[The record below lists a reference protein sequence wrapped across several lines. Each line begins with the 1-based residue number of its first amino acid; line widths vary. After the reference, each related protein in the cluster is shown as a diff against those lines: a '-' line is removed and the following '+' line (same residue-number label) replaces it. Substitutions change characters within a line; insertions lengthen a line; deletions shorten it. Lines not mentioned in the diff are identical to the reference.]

1 MEQNAIDDG
10 PGGPHLGVE
19 FDDLDRE
26 NLPPIPHQAAGPVV
40 PPINPLLRPHGHVWE
55 DAGEVTI
62 DVGLSNRRTRLLWPA
77 NANLHFEALH
87 VRKELEYFKLMFP
100 MSVMQT
106 MLDHTN
112 EQLNHLKKSSTTA
125 QEMFKYFGLRLNM
138 TLDKTGCA
146 IVNFWDTVQ
155 EEGSTFVPP
164 NYGRFGMTRHRFQA
178 LSHCMRFSD
187 YDEGIINEVRLGE
200 IPPTISPPP

>member
-10 PGGPHLGVE
+10 PDGAHLRVE
-19 FDDLDRE
+19 NEDLDGE
-26 NLPPIPHQAAGPVV
+26 NMPFIPHHAAGPVV

-55 DAGEVTI
+55 DSGEVTI

-77 NANLHFEALH
+77 NANLHFEAIH

-100 MSVMQT
+100 MSVVQI
-106 MLDHTN
+106 MLNHTN
-112 EQLNHLKKSSTTA
+112 EQLNHFNKSTTTA

-138 TLDKTGCA
+138 TLDKTGCG

-164 NYGRFGMTRHRFQA
+164 NYGRFGMSRHRFQV
-178 LSHCMRFSD
+178 LSHCMRFAD
-187 YDEGIINEVRLGE
+187 FDEGVISEVRLGE
-200 IPPTISPPP
+200 ISLTISLP